1 MRKFA
6 PLLVLTVSVT
16 AIAVGAVWWRH
27 HAAEQ
32 SMWRVVTSQ
41 VPAVPLSTSSSNT
54 IAKTDWLFGSSTGM
68 YEVGQVVLR
77 DGEVWRFAFASH
89 HVVSGPDGY
98 TVFRG
103 PRGTIRARGDAFC
116 CEIEFGDHKQ
126 PADTQ
131 ELIALLRNRGD
142 EVDML
147 R

>member
-6 PLLVLTVSVT
+6 PQLALAV
-16 AIAVGAVWWRH
+16 AIPALALGAVWWRH

-32 SMWRVVTSQ
+32 AIWRDVTSL
-41 VPAVPLSTSSSNT
+41 VPAAPLSASSTNT
-54 IAKTDWLFGSSTGM
+54 LTKTDWLFGSSTGT

-89 HVVSGPDGY
+89 HVVSGPDSY
-98 TVFRG
+98 TVFRS

-116 CEIEFGDHKQ
+116 CEVEFGDHKQ

-131 ELIALLRNRGD
+131 EFIALLRSRGN
-142 EVDML
+142 EVEML